1 MTPSPRRS
9 VWNWL
14 FLISTFSLSAMSG
27 VLLWREILPEW
38 AGVQM
43 HYNHRL
49 SEVTGDR
56 SKAWALPKINQI
68 HLPEMKR
75 TDRCLTC
82 HAGTSRVMQRAIV
95 DFGATLAK
103 RTGRCVVPRWETD

>member
-1 MTPSPRRS
+1 MKRS

-14 FLISTFSLSAMSG
+14 FLISTFSLSAMPG

-43 HYNHRL
+43 QYNRRL
-49 SEVTGDR
+49 AEVTGDR
-56 SKAWALPKINQI
+56 SKAWVLPKIKQI

-75 TDRCLTC
+75 TDRCVTC
-82 HAGTSRVMQRAIV
+82 QIGRAHV
-95 DFGATLAK
+95 
-103 RTGRCVVPRWETD
+103 